1 MSFDPYQ
8 LPEEGTLRFKLK
20 RFRWLISGMFP
31 ETSEGDLWQAVIAQ
45 AVEDA
50 ASYKEGQLNDYHAV
64 EAKEYLQQPVIPAC
78 AICGVDSNFL
88 RRIIQRVGLE
98 I

>member
-8 LPEEGTLRFKLK
+8 LPPEGTLRYKMK
-20 RFRWLISGMFP
+20 RFLWLIDGMFP
-31 ETSEGDLWQAVIAQ
+31 ETSEGDLWQAVITQ

-50 ASYKEGQLNDYHAV
+50 AGYKPGQLNDYHAV
-64 EAKEYLQQPVIPAC
+64 EARDYLRQKVIPAC
-78 AICGVDSNFL
+78 AICGVNSDFI
-88 RRIIQRVGLE
+88 RKIIKKVGLD